1 MASVVHC
8 AWPGSV
14 WQTPFVQIWPVPHD
28 EASVHE
34 ATHWLST
41 QSLPPPPQ
49 SLEYWQVLVGAVHEP
64 PEHTLPSLQSEEVA
78 HGQGPLV
85 PPHAW
90 HSLAT
95 HTACPVQSVFV
106 VHWIAVP
113 ASVPGAV
120 HAPPLQVV
128 PRGQSLVCWQLF
140 TQPPEV
146 QTSPVAHDADPVH
159 AVDEGGVTVLQ
170 P

>member
-1 MASVVHC
+1 M
-8 AWPGSV
+8 
-14 WQTPFVQIWPVPHD
+14 QD
-28 EASVHE
+28 

-49 SLEYWQVLVGAVHEP
+49 SLEYWQVFAGAVHEP
-64 PEHTLPSLQSEEVA
+64 ALQTLPSVQSADVEQ
-78 HGQGPLV
+78 GQGPLV

-90 HSLAT
+90 HSFAT
-95 HTACPVQSVFV
+95 HTAWPVQSAFV
-106 VHWIAVP
+106 VHWIDVP

-120 HAPPLQVV
+120 HVPPLQVV

-140 TQPPEV
+140 TQPPAV
-146 QTSPVAHDADPVH
+146 QTSPVAHDAEPVH
-159 AVDEGGVTVLQ
+159 AVDAGGVTVLQ